1 FWMRPMDYTPG
12 QPIPLKKS
20 GLFVKGWE
28 EG

>member
-1 FWMRPMDYTPG
+1 MDYTPG

-20 GLFVKGWE
+20 ALFSKGWE